1 MIRSAMTAGLLFLFA
16 GSAIATDNAMP
27 NLEHTPGARPYAQAM
42 EDFRNDRMFSARH
55 NFLLAAL
62 WADKIAQYNLGV
74 VHYQG
79 HGVPV
84 DRPRAWAWFDLAAE
98 RGYPQLVDMAA
109 LVWEEFDE
117 REQVAARDIREEL
130 AERYSDVVAVPRTA
144 RYMELE
150 QRRMTG
156 SRVGMIGNLTII
168 TGDGVTRSGED
179 FYRRENRDFHTI
191 VARETALYRRL
202 NTGRVEISD
211 IEVLEEEKDKP

>member
-1 MIRSAMTAGLLFLFA
+1 MDRFLITVGIALCLFGGPAVADVKL
-16 GSAIATDNAMP
+16 P
-27 NLEHTPGARPYAQAM
+27 NLEHTPGARPYVQAM
-42 EDFRNDRMFSARH
+42 EDFRNGRMFSARH
-55 NFLLAAL
+55 NFLEAAH

-74 VHYQG
+74 IHYQG

-117 REQVAARDIREEL
+117 REQAAARDIRAEL
-130 AERYSDVVAVPRTA
+130 AERYSDAVAIPRTA

-179 FYRRENRDFHTI
+179 FYRRENRDFYS
-191 VARETALYRRL
+191 VVGRETALYRRL

-211 IEVLEEEKDKP
+211 IDVIDEDKDGR